1 MKQEQERLLR
11 LKSLEDL
18 AEKKLKI
25 YSRVL
30 MDANIAGDME
40 RLACRAAQRKL
51 ALESL
56 VYGEPLKGQKN
67 KNGGGRYE
75 TNGGDEQE

>member
-1 MKQEQERLLR
+1 MRQEHERLLR

-40 RLACRAAQRKL
+40 RLAHRVAQRKL

-67 KNGGGRYE
+67 KNGGGMYE
-75 TNGGDEQE
+75 ANGEDKQE

>member
-1 MKQEQERLLR
+1 MDKEQDVLLR

-18 AEKKLKI
+18 TEKKLKI

-30 MDANIAGDME
+30 MDAEIAGNME
-40 RLACRAAQRKL
+40 QLAHRVAQRKL

-67 KNGGGRYE
+67 KNGGGMSAS
-75 TNGGDEQE
+75 NGENE

>member
-1 MKQEQERLLR
+1 MYSENDMLLR

-18 AEKKLKI
+18 AEKKIKI
-25 YSRVL
+25 FSRVL
-30 MDANIAGDME
+30 MDQKIAGDME
-40 RLACRAAQRKL
+40 MLSSRHALRKS

-67 KNGGGRYE
+67 KNQGGRYE
-75 TNGGDEQE
+75 MKQESDVQ